1 VAGIFQEQETIL
13 VVEDNEHPEWATL
26 SSAVG
31 EALLDVER
39 TFLDVVERQ
48 SKADEEM
55 PLAAE
60 AGPALR
66 AYLSAKSRLDDA
78 HRGLARYLA
87 GRRASLHLMELRCG
101 QCLRELR

>member
-1 VAGIFQEQETIL
+1 
-13 VVEDNEHPEWATL
+13 VVEDNEHPEWAAL

-48 SKADEEM
+48 SSADEEM
-55 PLAAE
+55 PLAVE

-66 AYLSAKSRLDDA
+66 AYMNAKSRLDDA

-87 GRRASLHLMELRCG
+87 GKRTPSHLTELRCG
-101 QCLRELR
+101 QCLQELR